1 MVCIIMLVFNRR
13 FLPDILFLLPTNFTN
28 LHEFITL
35 HYNGDLYGRTNFT
48 NSIYSIILFDIFG
61 CARQFK

>member
-13 FLPDILFLLPTNFTN
+13 FLPEILFLLPTN